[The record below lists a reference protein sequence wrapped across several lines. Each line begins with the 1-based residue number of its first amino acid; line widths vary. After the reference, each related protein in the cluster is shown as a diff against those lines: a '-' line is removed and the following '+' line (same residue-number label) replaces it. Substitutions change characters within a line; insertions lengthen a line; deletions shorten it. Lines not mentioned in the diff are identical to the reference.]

1 MFLLSEVACGFV
13 WRLGRCDCV
22 VVWVG
27 VYLFFFFLP
36 MYQYMTVRQRA
47 WSHFSGV
54 LVLVCFYFG
63 VALIAFL
70 GSISIGHTWFLTG
83 CVLMA
88 GWWLSWKWS
97 GRRRRREKTT
107 HPAAV
112 RTSRAKVSFAY
123 APKSCLSPGSIVI
136 VTNSKPVLKQKF
148 PWHEVKLFHGHG
160 YRSCLA
166 WYISLI
172 ACA

>member
-1 MFLLSEVACGFV
+1 MDDVSVSPFWGGLWFCLKARQVWLCSGLSWC
-13 WRLGRCDCV
+13 LS
-22 VVWVG
+22 
-27 VYLFFFFLP
+27 FFFFL
-36 MYQYMTVRQRA
+36 YQYMTVRQRA
-47 WSHFSGV
+47 WLHFSGV

-136 VTNSKPVLKQKF
+136 VTNSKPV
-148 PWHEVKLFHGHG
+148 
-160 YRSCLA
+160 
-166 WYISLI
+166 
-172 ACA
+172 